1 MRRTRRGFSFVELMV
16 VLAFIGLIARL
27 AVPRYTDMKRRAIAA
42 SILGDVHAVR
52 VALFTRFAEEQNWPP
67 DYGPGI
73 VPHELLTYLPDSFA
87 FALPDF
93 TYDYERWSLSAG
105 TPQDPTL
112 ETMIGLAVT
121 VNVPKL
127 AAQIVITA
135 SKGYG
140 PFLSGNKVTFFITGF
155 SGS

>member
-1 MRRTRRGFSFVELMV
+1 MSRNRRGYSFVELLV
-16 VLAFIGLIARL
+16 VLIFLGLLTRL
-27 AVPRYTDMKRRAIAA
+27 AVPRYTDMKRRALSA

-52 VALFTRFAEEQNWPP
+52 VALLTRFAEAQDFPPEHGPAVVPP
-67 DYGPGI
+67 DLI
-73 VPHELLTYLPDSFA
+73 EYLPDSFS
-87 FALPDF
+87 FSHPDY
-93 TYDYERWSLSAG
+93 TYDYEVWTLSAG
-105 TPQDPTL
+105 TPLDPGQ

-121 VNVPKL
+121 MNDPRLVSQL
-127 AAQIVITA
+127 LLTA